1 MPRSADTPPA
11 KPGTPAPERAGEDE
25 GFLTRWSRR
34 KRAGRDGQVDDRTP
48 HPASTPEAGP
58 VADTSPKEPPQLT
71 DEDVPPVESLDEHS
85 DYSAFLSPKVSE
97 ELRQAALRKLFQ
109 LPEFNVRDGLDD
121 YDEDYTTFTELGDLV
136 PHDMKRM
143 FEREQK
149 RIMAAD
155 AQPEPREATDPRSEP
170 ETNAKSDNPD
180 PASLSST
187 SETQESPVNS
197 SNGTGGES
205 A

>member
-1 MPRSADTPPA
+1 MPRSADTQPA

-34 KRAGRDGQVDDRTP
+34 KRAIPDGPVDDRTSP
-48 HPASTPEAGP
+48 PASSSEAGTL
-58 VADTSPKEPPQLT
+58 ADTSPRDPPQLS
-71 DEDVPPVESLDEHS
+71 DEDMPPVESLDEHS
-85 DYSAFLSPKVSE
+85 DYSAFLSSKVSE
-97 ELRQAALRKLFQ
+97 EVRQAALRKLFQ
-109 LPEFNVRDGLDD
+109 LPEFNVKDGLDD

-155 AQPEPREATDPRSEP
+155 AQPEPHEATGPRPEP
-170 ETNAKSDNPD
+170 ETNTESDTPD
-180 PASLSST
+180 PASLSSI
-187 SETQESPVNS
+187 SEPQKGPTDS
-197 SNGTGGES
+197 SNGTGGET